1 MWFDCIFA
9 SDFKFQI
16 FVRLAPGRPRPRW
29 EKRMYIWDSLVK
41 ELLKVLSKTQIKFSK
56 QYGVRNSFSW
66 CLGVQRNY
74 LPLWLHTF
82 FNLISQPLTFT
93 NKVYIFKIKWSI
105 HVNYKIF
112 YLKEVWY
119 PSDQTHQKLFSYHI
133 SNRFKFQTKQ
143 NFMHF
148 LGSSDIL
155 SWNQT
160 RLKINSLTF
169 YKMNFH
175 TWMFPKSFF
184 FIEWGCVPIRARAS
198 AKRLPPHSNETKL
211 FSV

>member
-1 MWFDCIFA
+1 MQAQKSCL
-9 SDFKFQI
+9 KFC
-16 FVRLAPGRPRPRW
+16 RADAG
-29 EKRMYIWDSLVK
+29 E
-41 ELLKVLSKTQIKFSK
+41 
-56 QYGVRNSFSW
+56 
-66 CLGVQRNY
+66 
-74 LPLWLHTF
+74 
-82 FNLISQPLTFT
+82 
-93 NKVYIFKIKWSI
+93 
-105 HVNYKIF
+105 IF
-112 YLKEVWY
+112 YVKEVWY

-184 FIEWGCVPIRARAS
+184 FIWMGGKRFALARARMGTH
-198 AKRLPPHSNETKL
+198 PHSMKKCFLETFWVWKFIL
-211 FSV
+211 